1 MATDVDRRGS
11 LVTAG
16 FRRVKKTFVHLKK
29 YPPLFLFLLAF
40 LLFNDGVETVIAM
53 AGAFGTNQF
62 IALGVLIGLVLGGVQ
77 AASRSLMAALTPKE
91 IHNEAFGFFS
101 MSGKFASIF
110 GPLLYGALVQ
120 GTGNPRW
127 GILSVPPFLIG
138 GLIVLLMVREP
149 RAAKAA

>member
-1 MATDVDRRGS
+1 MFTLFGI
-11 LVTAG
+11 
-16 FRRVKKTFVHLKK
+16 TF
-29 YPPLFLFLLAF
+29 
-40 LLFNDGVETVIAM
+40 D
-53 AGAFGTNQF
+53 GTNQF

-77 AASRSLMAALTPKE
+77 AASRSLMGALTPKE

-149 RAAKAA
+149 RAAKGAGPVASPVSVA